1 MNVLCLRMCR
11 FFLFLCG
18 RTTWI
23 FHIGLMVAIASATWI
38 FGGRKVMILRP
49 EETATSKQ
57 YLASNQLLSLSQNK
71 FVSFYTQFH
80 HQNVLPIS
88 SRPFQIFSSKCT
100 QSMLLH
106 HLQKYICS
114 TEWNKDGFCQHL
126 VSWSIDKPSVC

>member
-57 YLASNQLLSLSQNK
+57 YLASNQLLPLSQNK

-100 QSMLLH
+100 Q
-106 HLQKYICS
+106 C
-114 TEWNKDGFCQHL
+114 FCTIYKNISVQQSGIKM
-126 VSWSIDKPSVC
+126 VSANTWCPGV